1 MPKCDVKTRYIPA
14 TFAWIVLLLTTFLFF
29 FYPCQYYVKTHPWV
43 LAYQG
48 VITFFV
54 LANFTLATFM
64 DPGIIPKASP
74 DEDCEEEFRAPLYKN
89 AEINGITVKMK
100 WCVTCKFYR
109 PPRCSHCSVCNH
121 CIETFDHHCP
131 WVNNCIGRRN
141 YRFFFFFLVSLSIH
155 MLSIFSLC
163 LFYVLKIMPS
173 IKQTAPIVAMI
184 LMGLV
189 TVLAIPIFG
198 LTGFH
203 MVLVSR
209 GRTTNEQVTGK
220 FKGGYNPFSRGCWH
234 NCCYTQF
241 GPQYPSLLKPKKYA
255 SRRSQTQNQAIST
268 ICNDRTNQQ
277 TNSGSGSGAGAG
289 GNGSTAGVGV
299 GSGMRGTSVQYSPRS
314 FYDTS
319 REKRGIQV
327 KTYMAEGNGYNQR
340 SGSTTLYS
348 KLSPGRECSDT
359 DLEPPQ
365 ASQSQDC
372 EPTPPLQ
379 RHNSSNF
386 YLPQVSDT
394 TPGGINMAS
403 MNNGNIASGAGA
415 PNSSTQPGGGG
426 GGDSPRHL
434 RMYHPRHSPHAR
446 PRGLDPQRGYTS
458 DALSPDHPGA
468 GYVVNGGQVGGVVQG
483 QVAQSQRGSGGVGGG
498 NTTATPTMQQR
509 IKPLGVATPLVMAS
523 PVRRSNPGT
532 PTQPRR
538 PDFIGLNAQAA
549 QQQQQQ
555 QAAAAA
561 AAYYEY
567 TSGLPPQHP
576 QAPSIQQQQ
585 QLLLQQQR
593 VMLQHQQQQQQAL
606 QQQQQ
611 SLAQAAYG
619 GSPQR
624 RFLSEGEL
632 VRQGTGGNEL
642 SYARSNNTVDN
653 IRELAGSPQRGVY
666 MWKDTSPGFSTA
678 PGGNVG
684 GVPASVSMASSAGTL
699 PNSSSISAAGALQH
713 GQYITAGAG
722 GHPLIMTHSRLQDYA
737 NQQQHQQQQQQ
748 HQHQQQAAV
757 AAAAAAAAAAASYH
771 RSNPTSPTTMP
782 QTSAAQT
789 YILRYG
795 GGATGASG
803 SSGSIAN
810 VAASNNNAGN
820 SNVNTSGGYQPQ
832 LRGGVA
838 VFPPNPMGGV
848 SVSSAAGAL
857 QPQPSPQIKRKQTPT
872 RPMSFVRALEMTDS
886 MEMQSLEQQQ
896 QQQVAAAAAA
906 AANMARNNG
915 GLPSGVV
922 PTSLA
927 QQNAAA
933 AAAAAA
939 VGRSAAAAAA
949 AQNAASGT
957 PDRAS
962 IYDMNYEISV

>member
-29 FYPCQYYVKTHPWV
+29 FYPCQYYVKSHPWV

-64 DPGIIPKASP
+64 DPGVIPKASP

-163 LFYVLKIMPS
+163 LFYVLKIMPN

-277 TNSGSGSGAGAG
+277 TNAGSGNGAGAGAG
-289 GNGSTAGVGV
+289 GNGSTAGGVGV
-299 GSGMRGTSVQYSPRS
+299 GSGMRGTAVQYSPRS
-314 FYDTS
+314 YYESS

-359 DLEPPQ
+359 DLEPPP

-379 RHNSSNF
+379 RHNSTNF

-394 TPGGINMAS
+394 APGINMS
-403 MNNGNIASGAGA
+403 NMNNGNIASGAGGA
-415 PNSSTQPGGGG
+415 SNSAQSGG

-446 PRGLDPQRGYTS
+446 TRGLDPQRGYTS
-458 DALSPDHPGA
+458 DPLSPDQPGG
-468 GYVVNGGQVGGVVQG
+468 GYVVNGQQG
-483 QVAQSQRGSGGVGGG
+483 ISVAQSQRGGT
-498 NTTATPTMQQR
+498 TTATPTMQQR
-509 IKPLGVATPLVMAS
+509 IKPLGVATPLVSAS
-523 PVRRSNPGT
+523 PVRSQYSN
-532 PTQPRR
+532 
-538 PDFIGLNAQAA
+538 
-549 QQQQQQ
+549 
-555 QAAAAA
+555 
-561 AAYYEY
+561 
-567 TSGLPPQHP
+567 
-576 QAPSIQQQQ
+576 
-585 QLLLQQQR
+585 
-593 VMLQHQQQQQQAL
+593 
-606 QQQQQ
+606 
-611 SLAQAAYG
+611 
-619 GSPQR
+619 
-624 RFLSEGEL
+624 SE
-632 VRQGTGGNEL
+632 N
-642 SYARSNNTVDN
+642 
-653 IRELAGSPQRGVY
+653 
-666 MWKDTSPGFSTA
+666 ST
-678 PGGNVG
+678 
-684 GVPASVSMASSAGTL
+684 
-699 PNSSSISAAGALQH
+699 NS
-713 GQYITAGAG
+713 
-722 GHPLIMTHSRLQDYA
+722 
-737 NQQQHQQQQQQ
+737 
-748 HQHQQQAAV
+748 
-757 AAAAAAAAAAASYH
+757 
-771 RSNPTSPTTMP
+771 
-782 QTSAAQT
+782 
-789 YILRYG
+789 
-795 GGATGASG
+795 
-803 SSGSIAN
+803 
-810 VAASNNNAGN
+810 
-820 SNVNTSGGYQPQ
+820 
-832 LRGGVA
+832 
-838 VFPPNPMGGV
+838 
-848 SVSSAAGAL
+848 
-857 QPQPSPQIKRKQTPT
+857 
-872 RPMSFVRALEMTDS
+872 
-886 MEMQSLEQQQ
+886 
-896 QQQVAAAAAA
+896 
-906 AANMARNNG
+906 
-915 GLPSGVV
+915 
-922 PTSLA
+922 
-927 QQNAAA
+927 
-933 AAAAAA
+933 
-939 VGRSAAAAAA
+939 
-949 AQNAASGT
+949 
-957 PDRAS
+957 
-962 IYDMNYEISV
+962 